1 MTVSQRE
8 SMYMLY
14 VHICN
19 GLMYAEDLFNDK
31 TVSPHIRRGMM
42 TLIIK
47 FKWMKNAL
55 EVRTDGTL
63 LRNIDTL
70 RFDELT
76 RVVSHLSAEQQDE
89 VERLVIAYVKENFLK
104 DESEMDKVQELSQD
118 VHADNLQEES
128 K

>member
-14 VHICN
+14 VHVCN

-55 EVRTDGTL
+55 EARTDGTL
-63 LRNIDTL
+63 LRSIDTL

-89 VERLVIAYVKENFLK
+89 VERLVIAYVKENFLN
-104 DESEMDKVQELSQD
+104 DESQVDSVQELSQE
-118 VHADNLQEES
+118 VHADDTQKQS
-128 K
+128 

>member
-1 MTVSQRE
+1 
-8 SMYMLY
+8 
-14 VHICN
+14 
-19 GLMYAEDLFNDK
+19 MYAEDLFNDK

-55 EVRTDGTL
+55 EARTDGTL

-70 RFDELT
+70 RYDELT

-89 VERLVIAYVKENFLK
+89 IEKLVIAYVKENFLK